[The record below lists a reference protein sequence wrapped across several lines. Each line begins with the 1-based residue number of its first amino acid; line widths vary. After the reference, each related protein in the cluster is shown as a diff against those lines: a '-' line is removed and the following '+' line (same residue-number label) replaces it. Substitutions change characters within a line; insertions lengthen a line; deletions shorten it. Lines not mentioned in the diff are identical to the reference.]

1 MNLQNYLRLWS
12 FFAGHKKWIVLS
24 ILLSLVLTIMTLV
37 IPTLSANL
45 INEGINKGDTSA
57 IFHYGEQMLI
67 AAIIGCLAFVANT
80 AIAVWAGE
88 YAAHHLRVAEYAKIQ
103 TLSHG
108 NIDRFRS
115 SDLLI
120 RLTTD
125 VLTVKNAT
133 IQLVLTFPIVP
144 FFLLGTIV
152 LISINM
158 PSILPITFGVLVA
171 LALLLLAYLVI
182 VQPKYI
188 TKDKRIDEVNHTLR
202 EALAGI
208 RVVKAFVRQ
217 AHEKEKFGSVAE
229 NLRTAATVPQYMLA
243 YITPA
248 NTLILYLGI
257 TAIYFIGGSQAIAGS
272 GMNIGDVTA
281 AAQYLIFILVP
292 VYLLSIILPLASSA
306 DASLVRIFEVLDAVP
321 EIRPPEKPVAVDV
334 GKAQGRVVFDH
345 VSFGYRT
352 ADGTAAKPVLSDISF
367 IAEPGQ
373 TVGILG
379 ATGSGKSTLVSLIPR
394 FYDVTQGRVTID
406 GVDVRQISLT
416 DLRSIVSICQQEP
429 VLFSGTLRDTVTYG
443 MPGMTD
449 DRMHVIARAA
459 DADSFVM
466 NIPDQYDSYVA
477 RRGENFSGGQR
488 QRLAIARALA
498 RNPKVL
504 ILDDSTSA
512 CDVVTEAAIQDAI
525 GGLMEKTTRIIIAQ
539 RISSVITADRILIME
554 KGRIIASGNH
564 AELLKTCP
572 EYQEIYSSQLGSVP
586 AAGGAAA

>member
-1 MNLQNYLRLWS
+1 MNLDNYLRLWS
-12 FFAGHKKWIVLS
+12 FFAGYRKWIVIS
-24 ILLSLVLTIMTLV
+24 VLLSLVLTIMLLT

-45 INEGINKGDTSA
+45 INDGIETGSTSV
-57 IFHYGEQMLI
+57 IIHYGEWMLL
-67 AAIIGCLAFVANT
+67 AAIIGCIAFVVNT

-88 YAAHHLRVAEYAKIQ
+88 YAAHRLRVAEYEKIQ

-125 VLTVKNAT
+125 ILTVKNAVM
-133 IQLVLTFPIVP
+133 QVVLTFPIVP
-144 FFLLGTIV
+144 FFLIGTIA
-152 LISINM
+152 LIAVNM
-158 PSILPITFGVLVA
+158 PSILLISFGVLIA
-171 LALLLLAYLVI
+171 LFVLLVVYLVI

-188 TKDKRIDEVNHTLR
+188 VKDHRIDEVNHTLR

-217 AHEKEKFGSVAE
+217 EHEKEKFGGVSE
-229 NLRTAATVPQYMLA
+229 NLRTSATVPQYLLA

-257 TAIYFIGGSQAIAGS
+257 TAIYYVGGLQAIAGT
-272 GMNIGDVTA
+272 GMNIGEVTA
-281 AAQYLIFILVP
+281 AAQYLIFILIP
-292 VYLLSIILPLASSA
+292 VYLLSIILPLVSSA
-306 DASLVRIFEVLDAVP
+306 DASLIRIFEVLDSVP
-321 EIRPPEKPVAVDV
+321 EIQPPERPVDIDPA
-334 GKAQGRVVFDH
+334 GIQGRVSFDH

-352 ADGTAAKPVLSDISF
+352 AEGTSAKPVLSDITF
-367 IAEPGQ
+367 TAEPGS

-394 FYDVTQGRVTID
+394 FYDVTDGKVTID
-406 GVDVRQISLT
+406 GIDVRDMALS
-416 DLRSIVSICQQEP
+416 DLRSVVGICQQEP
-429 VLFSGTLRDTVTYG
+429 VLFSGTVRDTVTYG
-443 MPGMTD
+443 APGMTD
-449 DRMHVIARAA
+449 DQMHIIAQAA
-459 DADSFVM
+459 DADQFVM

-488 QRLAIARALA
+488 QRLAIARTLA

-525 GGLMEKTTRIIIAQ
+525 GDMMAKTTRIIIAQ

-554 KGRIIASGNH
+554 QGRIIASGTH

-572 EYQEIYSSQLGSVP
+572 EYQEIYESQLGGAVP
-586 AAGGAAA
+586 AGGAAS